1 MKRDLVIGVD
11 LGGTN
16 VNSAVV
22 DDGGRISHPAWQSI
36 SGSRTAGEV
45 IDRLVACVEM
55 TMDKCGRNRVA
66 GVGVGTPGLIIYET
80 GTVVYAPNVPEW
92 VDLPLQSLLRER
104 LGLPVAIENDA
115 NAAAIGEHWVGGAAG
130 HANVVCITLGTG
142 VGGAIIMDDE
152 VWRGSNGAGGEIG
165 HMTVVENGRM
175 CGCGAP
181 GCLEAYASATA
192 IADQARELLRSGRE
206 SALTEMADGGID
218 DIDAEMVADAAHRGD
233 ETAREVMHRSATL
246 LGTAV
251 SSLTNLLNPELIVIG
266 GGVIKAGD
274 LIFNPIR
281 AEVARRAY
289 KWSASILR
297 VVPAQ
302 LGDDAGIIGAARHF
316 MLSTLKSPAKTES
329 S

>member
-1 MKRDLVIGVD
+1 MSRDLVIGVD

-22 DDGGRISHPAWQSI
+22 DDGGRITHRAWQSI
-36 SGSRTAGEV
+36 SGSRTAADV

-55 TMDKCGRNRVA
+55 TMDSCGRDRVA
-66 GVGVGTPGLIIYET
+66 GVGVGTPGLIPEGT

-92 VDLPLQSLLRER
+92 VDLPLESILRER
-104 LGLPVAIENDA
+104 LGLPVTIENDA

-130 HANVVCITLGTG
+130 KSNVVCITLGTG
-142 VGGAIIMDDE
+142 VGGAIIMNDE

-165 HMTVVENGRM
+165 HMTVVENGRL

-192 IADQARELLRSGRE
+192 IAEQARELLRDGGKSV
-206 SALTEMADGGID
+206 LTEMADGEPER
-218 DIDAEMVADAAHRGD
+218 IDAAMVAEAAGRGD
-233 ETAREVMHRSATL
+233 ELAREVMHRSATL

-251 SSLTNLLNPELIVIG
+251 SSLTNLLNPELFVIG
-266 GGVIKAGD
+266 GGVSNAGD
-274 LIFNPIR
+274 LIFDPVR

-289 KWSASILR
+289 KWSAGILGI
-297 VVPAQ
+297 VPAE

-316 MLSTLKSPAKTES
+316 MLTRCPS

>member
-22 DDGGRISHPAWQSI
+22 DDGGHISHRAWQSI
-36 SGSRTAGEV
+36 SGSRTAREV

-55 TMDKCGRNRVA
+55 TMDSCGRERVS
-66 GVGVGTPGLIIYET
+66 GVGVGTPGLIIEDT

-92 VDLPLQSLLRER
+92 ADLPLRSILHDR
-104 LGLPVAIENDA
+104 LGVPVTIENDA

-130 HANVVCITLGTG
+130 HANIVCITLGTG
-142 VGGAIIMDDE
+142 VGGAIIMNNE

-192 IADQARELLRSGRE
+192 IAGRARELLQSGRE
-206 SALTEMADGGID
+206 SALTEMADGD
-218 DIDAEMVADAAHRGD
+218 LDRIDAAMIAEAANQGD
-233 ETAREVMHRSATL
+233 ETAREVMHRAATL

-251 SSLTNLLNPELIVIG
+251 SSLTNLLNPELVVIG
-266 GGVIKAGD
+266 GGVIRAGD
-274 LIFNPIR
+274 LIFEPVR

-297 VVPAQ
+297 IVPAQ
-302 LGDDAGIIGAARHF
+302 LGDDAGIIGAARRF
-316 MLSTLKSPAKTES
+316 MLSRS
-329 S
+329 STS

>member
-22 DDGGRISHPAWQSI
+22 DASGRISHRAWQSI

-45 IDRLVACVEM
+45 VDRLVACVEM
-55 TMDKCGRNRVA
+55 TMDSCGRDRVT
-66 GVGVGTPGLIIYET
+66 GVGVGTPGLIPEDS

-92 VDLPLQSLLRER
+92 VDLPLQSILRDR
-104 LGLPVAIENDA
+104 LSLPVTIENDA

-130 HANVVCITLGTG
+130 KANVVCITLGTG
-142 VGGAIIMDDE
+142 VGGAIILNNE
-152 VWRGSNGAGGEIG
+152 IWRGSNGAGGEIG

-192 IADQARELLRSGRE
+192 IAEQARELLRGGRE
-206 SALTEMADGGID
+206 SVLRERTGGNLD
-218 DIDAEMVADAAHRGD
+218 RIDAALVAEAASQGD
-233 ETAREVMHRSATL
+233 DTARQVMHRSATL

-274 LIFNPIR
+274 LIFDPIG

-289 KWSASILR
+289 KWSTGILR
-297 VVPAQ
+297 IVPAK

-316 MLSTLKSPAKTES
+316 MLALSSSP
-329 S
+329 

>member
-1 MKRDLVIGVD
+1 MSPDLVIGVD

-16 VNSAVV
+16 VNSGVV
-22 DDGGRISHPAWQSI
+22 DETGRISHRAWQSI
-36 SGSRTAGEV
+36 SGSRTAREV

-55 TMDKCGRNRVA
+55 TMDSCGRDRVA
-66 GVGVGTPGLIIYET
+66 GVGVGTPGLIPEDS
-80 GTVVYAPNVPEW
+80 GTIVYAPNVPGWE
-92 VDLPLQSLLRER
+92 DLPLQSMLRER

-130 HANVVCITLGTG
+130 YANIVCITLGTG
-142 VGGAIIMDDE
+142 VGGAIIMDNE
-152 VWRGSNGAGGEIG
+152 VWRGTNGAGGEIG

-192 IADQARELLRSGRE
+192 IAGQARELLQGGRE
-206 SALTEMADGGID
+206 SALKDLCEGDLD
-218 DIDAEMVADAAHRGD
+218 RIDAAMIADAANRGD
-233 ETAREVMHRSATL
+233 EAAREVMHRSATL

-274 LIFNPIR
+274 MIFDPIR
-281 AEVARRAY
+281 TEVARRAY

-297 VVPAQ
+297 IVPAK

-316 MLSTLKSPAKTES
+316 MLSHS

>member
-22 DDGGRISHPAWQSI
+22 DDGGRISHRVWQSI

-45 IDRLVACVEM
+45 IDRLVTCVEM
-55 TMDKCGRNRVA
+55 TMDSCGRGRVA
-66 GVGVGTPGLIIYET
+66 GVGVGTPGLIPKDSGI
-80 GTVVYAPNVPEW
+80 VVYAPNVPEW
-92 VDLPLQSLLRER
+92 VDLPLQSILRER
-104 LGLPVAIENDA
+104 LGLPVTIENDA

-130 HANVVCITLGTG
+130 KANVVCITLGTG
-142 VGGAIIMDDE
+142 VGGAIIMNNE

-192 IADQARELLRSGRE
+192 IAEQARELLHGGRE
-206 SALTEMADGGID
+206 SVLRERSGGNLD
-218 DIDAEMVADAAHRGD
+218 RIDAAMVAEAAGQGD
-233 ETAREVMHRSATL
+233 DTAREVMHRSATL

-266 GGVIKAGD
+266 GGVMKAGD
-274 LIFNPIR
+274 LIFDPIG

-289 KWSASILR
+289 KWSAGILR
-297 VVPAQ
+297 VVPAK
-302 LGDDAGIIGAARHF
+302 LGADAGIIGAARHF
-316 MLSTLKSPAKTES
+316 MLAHSCS

>member
-1 MKRDLVIGVD
+1 MSRDLVIGVD

-22 DDGGRISHPAWQSI
+22 DDGGRITHRAWRSI

-55 TMDKCGRNRVA
+55 TMDSCGRDRVA
-66 GVGVGTPGLIIYET
+66 GVGVGTPGLIPEKS

-92 VDLPLQSLLRER
+92 EDLPLEAILRER
-104 LGLPVAIENDA
+104 LGLPVTIENDA

-130 HANVVCITLGTG
+130 KANVVCITLGTG
-142 VGGAIIMDDE
+142 VGGAIIMNNE

-165 HMTVVENGRM
+165 HITVVENGRM

-192 IADQARELLRSGRE
+192 IAEQAREQLQDGRK
-206 SALTEMADGGID
+206 SLLTEMAGDNPER
-218 DIDAEMVADAAHRGD
+218 IDAAMVARAAARGD
-233 ETAREVMHRSATL
+233 DMARQVMHRSATL
-246 LGTAV
+246 LGMAV

-274 LIFNPIR
+274 LIFDPIR

-297 VVPAQ
+297 IVPAE
-302 LGDDAGIIGAARHF
+302 LGDDAGIIGAARHL
-316 MLSTLKSPAKTES
+316 MLTHPAST
-329 S
+329 

>member
-22 DDGGRISHPAWQSI
+22 DDGGRISHRAWQSI
-36 SGSRTAGEV
+36 AGSRTAGEV
-45 IDRLVACVEM
+45 IDRLVACVET
-55 TMDKCGRNRVA
+55 TMDSCGRERVA
-66 GVGVGTPGLIIYET
+66 GVGVGTPGLIPEGS

-130 HANVVCITLGTG
+130 YANIVCITLGTG
-142 VGGAIIMDDE
+142 VGGAIIMNHE

-165 HMTVVENGRM
+165 HMTVVENGRK
-175 CGCGAP
+175 CGCGAL

-192 IADQARELLRSGRE
+192 IAEQARELLRAGGTSVLMELAAGDPGR
-206 SALTEMADGGID
+206 
-218 DIDAEMVADAAHRGD
+218 IDAAMIAEAANRGD
-233 ETAREVMHRSATL
+233 GTAREVMRRSATL

-274 LIFNPIR
+274 LIFGPVR

-289 KWSASILR
+289 QWSAGILEI
-297 VVPAQ
+297 VPAK
-302 LGDDAGIIGAARHF
+302 LGDAAGVIGAARHF
-316 MLSTLKSPAKTES
+316 MSTCTT
-329 S
+329 

>member
-1 MKRDLVIGVD
+1 MSRELVIGVD

-22 DDGGRISHPAWQSI
+22 DDDGRISHRAWRSV

-45 IDRLVACVEM
+45 VDRLVACVDT
-55 TMDKCGRNRVA
+55 TMDSCGRDRVA
-66 GVGVGTPGLIIYET
+66 GVGVGTPGLIIADT

-92 VDLPLQSLLRER
+92 VDLPLRSILHDRLR
-104 LGLPVAIENDA
+104 LPVTIENDA

-130 HANVVCITLGTG
+130 HANIVCITLGTG
-142 VGGAIIMDDE
+142 VGGAIIMNNE

-165 HMTVVENGRM
+165 HMTVVEHGRM

-192 IADQARELLRSGRE
+192 LACQARELLQNGQE
-206 SALTEMADGGID
+206 SILADRVGGD
-218 DIDAEMVADAAHRGD
+218 LDRIDAAMIAEAARQGD
-233 ETAREVMHRSATL
+233 ELARAVMHRAATL

-274 LIFNPIR
+274 LIFEPVR

-289 KWSASILR
+289 RWSAGILR
-297 VVPAQ
+297 IVPAK

-316 MLSTLKSPAKTES
+316 TLSCS
-329 S
+329 

>member
-22 DDGGRISHPAWQSI
+22 DDGGRISHRAWQSI

-45 IDRLVACVEM
+45 IDRLAACVET
-55 TMDKCGRNRVA
+55 TMDSCGRDRVA
-66 GVGVGTPGLIIYET
+66 GVGVGTPGLIPEGS

-104 LGLPVAIENDA
+104 LELPVAIENDA

-130 HANVVCITLGTG
+130 YANIICITLGTG
-142 VGGAIIMDDE
+142 VGGAIIMNNE

-192 IADQARELLRSGRE
+192 IAEQARELLRGGRT
-206 SALTEMADGGID
+206 SVLTELAGGD
-218 DIDAEMVADAAHRGD
+218 PGRIDAAMIAEAADRGD
-233 ETAREVMHRSATL
+233 ETARAVMHRSATL

-251 SSLTNLLNPELIVIG
+251 SSLTNLLNPEMIVIG

-274 LIFNPIR
+274 LIFGPVR

-289 KWSASILR
+289 KWSAGILEI
-297 VVPAQ
+297 VPAK

-316 MLSTLKSPAKTES
+316 MLSRTA
-329 S
+329 

>member
-1 MKRDLVIGVD
+1 MKPDLVIGVD

-16 VNSAVV
+16 VSSAVV
-22 DDGGRISHPAWQSI
+22 DDDGRISHQARLSVA
-36 SGSRTAGEV
+36 GSRTAGEV
-45 IDRLVACVEM
+45 IDRLVACVGM
-55 TMDKCGRNRVA
+55 TMESCGRDRVA
-66 GVGVGTPGLIIYET
+66 GVGVGTPGLIIEDT

-92 VDLPLQSLLRER
+92 ENLPLRSLLQER
-104 LGLPVAIENDA
+104 MGLPVTIENDA

-130 HANVVCITLGTG
+130 YANIVCITLGTG
-142 VGGAIIMDDE
+142 VGGAIIMNNE

-192 IADQARELLRSGRE
+192 IAGQAREQLRSGRE
-206 SALTEMADGGID
+206 SALSELCGGD
-218 DIDAEMVADAAHRGD
+218 MDRIDAAMIAEAAGRGD
-233 ETAREVMHRSATL
+233 DMAREVMHSSATL

-251 SSLTNLLNPELIVIG
+251 SSLTNLLNPELFVIG
-266 GGVIKAGD
+266 GGVIRAGD
-274 LIFNPIR
+274 LVFDPIR

-289 KWSASILR
+289 KWSASILKI
-297 VVPAQ
+297 VPAR

-316 MLSTLKSPAKTES
+316 MLSRSY
-329 S
+329 